1 MLDFVLDSLDD
12 ELSKDILI
20 NRVKCFVTGDWS
32 YLEKIAVTRDQNF
45 ISNKEF
51 KLTDKEV
58 FFDCGAFTGDTIKDF
73 INKTKNRYSKII
85 AFEPDEK
92 NCKKLIKLVDD
103 EHLSNVQIIKAATGS
118 EHTKVCFF

>member
-1 MLDFVLDSLDD
+1 M
-12 ELSKDILI
+12 
-20 NRVKCFVTGDWS
+20 
-32 YLEKIAVTRDQNF
+32 
-45 ISNKEF
+45 
-51 KLTDKEV
+51 TDKEV

>member
-32 YLEKIAVTRDQNF
+32 YLEKIAVTRDQYF

>member
-1 MLDFVLDSLDD
+1 MFYIKLEWPEIQEFMMD
-12 ELSKDILI
+12 ED
-20 NRVKCFVTGDWS
+20 
-32 YLEKIAVTRDQNF
+32 Y
-45 ISNKEF
+45 
-51 KLTDKEV
+51 DKEV
-58 FFDCGAFTGDTIKDF
+58 FFDCGAFTGDTIKGF

-92 NCKKLIKLVDD
+92 NCKQLIKLVDD